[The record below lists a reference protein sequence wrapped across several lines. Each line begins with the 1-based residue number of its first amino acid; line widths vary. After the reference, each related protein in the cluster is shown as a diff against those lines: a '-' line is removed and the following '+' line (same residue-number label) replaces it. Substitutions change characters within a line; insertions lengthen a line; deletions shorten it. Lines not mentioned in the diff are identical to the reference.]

1 MNGLMM
7 KMKRTKAT
15 PRAAVWIFQI
25 AFFSYFCFQG
35 GGAIAED
42 KVSGRKDRIV
52 GAWTWTSKQNEGEL
66 FTSVMDISFEET
78 GSFTG
83 GIRNPEGERIP
94 FESVN
99 MKGDQ
104 IQVVVDH
111 EIMGQAF
118 KASYG
123 GKVTGSNIEGEVV
136 IRFQDRILR
145 RDWKVRRLLEFP
157 LTGEWDWKLSTP
169 DGNELKATLIIHQD
183 AEGVSGRLESEQ
195 FNMPLRDISFKAGQ
209 LKFVTQRE
217 ENGGTFYSSGKW
229 HGNLLSGQVSS
240 PSIGEGLKLPW
251 EARKR

>member
-1 MNGLMM
+1 MNGSMM
-7 KMKRTKAT
+7 KMKRTKST
-15 PRAAVWIFQI
+15 QKEAAWIFQI
-25 AFFSYFCFQG
+25 ALLLHFCFQG
-35 GGAIAED
+35 VSAIAED
-42 KVSGRKDRIV
+42 KGRGRKDRIV
-52 GAWTWTSKQNEGEL
+52 GAWTWTSKQSDGEL
-66 FTSVMDISFEET
+66 FTSVMDISLEES
-78 GSFTG
+78 GSLMG
-83 GIRNPEGERIP
+83 GIRNPKGERIP

-123 GKVTGSNIEGEVV
+123 GKLTKSNIAGEVV

-145 RDWKVRRLLEFP
+145 RDWKARRLLEFP
-157 LTGEWDWKLSTP
+157 LTGEWDWKLFTP

-240 PSIGEGLKLPW
+240 PSIGEELKLPW

>member
-1 MNGLMM
+1 MNGSMM
-7 KMKRTKAT
+7 KMKRIKSIHKA
-15 PRAAVWIFQI
+15 AAWIFQI
-25 AFFSYFCFQG
+25 ALFSYFCFQG
-35 GGAIAED
+35 ASAIAED
-42 KVSGRKDRIV
+42 KGSGHMDRIV
-52 GAWTWTSKQNEGEL
+52 GAWTWTSKQSDGEL
-66 FTSVMDISFEET
+66 FTSVMDISLEES
-78 GSFTG
+78 GSLMG

-99 MKGDQ
+99 LKGDQ

-123 GKVTGSNIEGEVV
+123 GKVTGSHIVGEVV

-145 RDWKVRRLLEFP
+145 RDWKARRLLEFP

-169 DGNELKATLIIHQD
+169 DGNELKATLIIHQN
-183 AEGVSGRLESEQ
+183 AEGVSGRLESDQ
-195 FNMPLRDISFKAGQ
+195 FNMPLQDISFNAGL
-209 LKFVTQRE
+209 LKFVTKRD

-229 HGNLLSGQVSS
+229 HGNLLTGQVSS